1 MIREPQFERKPNS
14 STPRAHSELSS
25 KSGAYPPNQL
35 AWHNGPRSFIE
46 KMFAVFL
53 WLPFA
58 HDRQFA
64 WLMTW
69 GLACHGEPFDMLLWK
84 TRILEQIKCLKD
96 SAMNESANHQIPF
109 LCNISQ
115 RSGNFQIVS
124 KLLMH
129 VNIPIIVGWY
139 PHYKSSST
147 GFPTSHAVMGTCPGT
162 GDQEADAAPWGST
175 RVIRW
180 VNELVGWT
188 RTPHHRHDATRKR
201 MNSSASKI
209 MIVRLAMVQF
219 CDMCSESPF
228 EDV

>member
-1 MIREPQFERKPNS
+1 MNRS
-14 STPRAHSELSS
+14 SNANRTVQPPRAHSELSS
-25 KSGAYPPNQL
+25 PARILPINLHDTMDLEVLLKRCLRSLFGFPLPMIGNL
-35 AWHNGPRSFIE
+35 RDWWHG
-46 KMFAVFL
+46 
-53 WLPFA
+53 
-58 HDRQFA
+58 
-64 WLMTW
+64 

-180 VNELVGWT
+180 VNELA
-188 RTPHHRHDATRKR
+188 HHRHDATRKC

-219 CDMCSESPF
+219 CDMCSESRPY